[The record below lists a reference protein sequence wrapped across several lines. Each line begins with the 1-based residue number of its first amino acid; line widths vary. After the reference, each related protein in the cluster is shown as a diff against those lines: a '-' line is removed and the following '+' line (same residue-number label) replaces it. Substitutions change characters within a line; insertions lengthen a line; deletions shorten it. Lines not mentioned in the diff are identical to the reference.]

1 MRSDRTALP
10 PELLD
15 AITANTGP
23 IRQVVP
29 APAGNHAAVAATVH
43 GAAGRTFVKAS
54 RKLSPD
60 REGPEVRSLRNE
72 ARILPHVGALG
83 PQLHWTVD
91 AGAWFAIG
99 MEHVRAGAA
108 DALAAQGGTF
118 ARRRGGVAGAV
129 PVLDGRRPRPPR
141 PVLACLRRAVAQPR
155 PSSR

>member
-1 MRSDRTALP
+1 RTALP

-99 MEHVRAGAA
+99 DGA
-108 DALAAQGGTF
+108 
-118 ARRRGGVAGAV
+118 RG
-129 PVLDGRRPRPPR
+129 RPPR
-141 PVLACLRRAVAQPR
+141 RLFAGVARPGRPPRRCTNCKPR
-155 PSSR
+155 CAPTW